1 MAADMEHREGYHL
14 RDMNTLGEVQIA
26 DEVVAIISGLAAL
39 EVEGVAK
46 MSGNVPNEL
55 VSMLGMKNLSKGV
68 KVSITPEHVKIDL
81 ALEMKYGYSIPK
93 VSAQV
98 QDKVKS
104 AIESMTGLSVEC
116 VNVHIV
122 GVLADKPVKTA
133 KTSKAAKTRKTAS
146 KN

>member
-1 MAADMEHREGYHL
+1 MAIDMERQDGYRMHES
-14 RDMNTLGEVQIA
+14 NTFGEVQIA

-68 KVSITPEHVKIDL
+68 KVEVAPDSVDVEL

-93 VSAQV
+93 VSKQV
-98 QDKVKS
+98 QEKVKN
-104 AIESMTGLSVEC
+104 AIESMTGLTVES

-122 GVLADKPVKTA
+122 GVAIDKPQKGQKNQKSQRMTHIVK
-133 KTSKAAKTRKTAS
+133 K
-146 KN
+146 